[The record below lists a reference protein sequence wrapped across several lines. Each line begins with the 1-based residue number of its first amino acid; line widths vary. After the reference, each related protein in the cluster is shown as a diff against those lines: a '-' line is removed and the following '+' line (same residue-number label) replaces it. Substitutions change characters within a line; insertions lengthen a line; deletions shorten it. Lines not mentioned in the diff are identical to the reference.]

1 MKRLKMLF
9 LIVNQLHFL
18 EDRFSGYVE
27 EASEEELE
35 RADVIL
41 TTLETAG
48 MLPPAYEKLVEAK
61 GIVSPSP
68 EMKLFY
74 KMPCNEWEP
83 EDKA

>member
-1 MKRLKMLF
+1 MKRSEMEHNIKEWLLTNGGTQAINYAR
-9 LIVNQLHFL
+9 LLTFL
-18 EDRFSGYVE
+18 ESKR
-27 EASEEELE
+27 
-35 RADVIL
+35 
-41 TTLETAG
+41 

-83 EDKA
+83 EEAP